1 MNRQKL
7 ILLFHYGTGLMDALT
22 GLCLIFAPAW
32 TLGVM
37 NVAAYPATPE
47 LVSYLGVFVFSVGAG
62 QFLAGP
68 FPNDDVSRERW
79 MTIWKLTSLVRFA
92 VAAYVLSQV
101 FGGRLEKAWLAVTFT
116 DFSVAMVFVVLL
128 GLKKLDSA

>member
-32 TLGVM
+32 TLGMM
-37 NVAAYPATPE
+37 NVAAYLATPE

-68 FPNDDVSRERW
+68 FPNDDVSR
-79 MTIWKLTSLVRFA
+79 
-92 VAAYVLSQV
+92 
-101 FGGRLEKAWLAVTFT
+101 
-116 DFSVAMVFVVLL
+116 
-128 GLKKLDSA
+128 